1 MLVLTRK
8 IGESIIVTV
17 DGVEIK
23 IKLVKTSKGNA
34 RIGIDAPVEAVIV
47 REELASEVQHG

>member
-17 DGVEIK
+17 GGVEIK

-34 RIGIDAPVEAVIV
+34 RIGIDAPNEAVIV
-47 REELASEVQHG
+47 REELEKSNAVH

>member
-17 DGVEIK
+17 GGVEIK

-34 RIGIDAPVEAVIV
+34 KIGIDAPNEAVIA
-47 REELASEVQHG
+47 REEVQRGNA